1 MKGIITNCIHLSF
14 KIYIYVYE
22 CKYAYNN
29 ACTFMHLCKRSLKRY
44 MDMLVYKWKRGKTV
58 EVIITPSDPQ
68 RLPDDLT
75 EIALRK
81 NRRSAQRRRRKR
93 RKRPGRMINSRAP
106 FMATLRAAQ
115 PQQRPTKADP
125 SPSLPP
131 HPQKQPLTRGNPSF
145 LLLLHFFFFLFAA
158 VAVVVILI
166 GIISCCRGFLFRS
179 SGPPSS
185 LVHHSSCIITGAEN
199 NACVCL

>member
-1 MKGIITNCIHLSF
+1 MKGIITNWIHLSLN
-14 KIYIYVYE
+14 IYVYE
-22 CKYAYNN
+22 CKCAYNN

-58 EVIITPSDPQ
+58 EVNITPSDPQ

>member
-1 MKGIITNCIHLSF
+1 MKGIITNCIHLSLN
-14 KIYIYVYE
+14 IYIYVYE
-22 CKYAYNN
+22 CKCAYNN
-29 ACTFMHLCKRSLKRY
+29 ACTFMHLCKRSLKHY

-58 EVIITPSDPQ
+58 EVNITPSDPQ

-81 NRRSAQRRRRKR
+81 NRRSAQRRRRTR

-145 LLLLHFFFFLFAA
+145 LLLLHFSSSSRLLLWLLSLSASSRAVGVSFFE
-158 VAVVVILI
+158 V
-166 GIISCCRGFLFRS
+166 RGLQVRS
-179 SGPPSS
+179 S
-185 LVHHSSCIITGAEN
+185 ITQ
-199 NACVCL
+199 VVS